1 MFPVVLHILGFTASL
16 LASITVRDF
25 SLVTDKGEDVF
36 QAVSDRRQL
45 QDSIMDRIALTF
57 NAMEKNFEFKLER
70 SHPIF
75 APGATIEM
83 TGRVRKHKKADNS
96 ALSKV
101 ICRARVHIYTHTH
114 THTHTHACTAK
125 RLSGSFTTRNFV
137 ILQSQK

>member
-83 TGRVRKHKKADNS
+83 TGRVRRSHKKAYNS
-96 ALSKV
+96 TLSKV
-101 ICRARVHIYTHTH
+101 ICPARTHKHTH
-114 THTHTHACTAK
+114 THTHTAK